1 VSSQLKAVQ
10 KKDTMQ
16 TQQIQAL
23 WGQFANTRAAATASR
38 EEAFKRQSIMV
49 RVTKELSQKYDDRL
63 RAKDQAMRA
72 MQMQLASEEEHDRS
86 INERAE
92 SDKKQLTVLR
102 AFSERKEQEL
112 LALHEDALAKE
123 REIDE
128 LQARLAAAKMQE
140 QQQKKAAVDAVD
152 QKENSLLRKELTREV
167 EVLQKARKALEFKD
181 RQLKR
186 AHSEFEAD
194 NKEIKALRR
203 EKAHVPEHA
212 MQWNA
217 TAANTAREEGSRDD
231 TQISLA
237 EGSLGTSGT
246 RSEGDEVSNNAES
259 GGEMMS
265 DSTEASTDVA
275 AESEEQSSGG
285 DSSDDD
291 AARANEEQSG
301 YNEQSAGGGSE
312 EQAEDQNEEGGQS
325 YSDNA
330 RAEEVQGDAERG
342 GETEGSADSE
352 DSSSDSEADRA
363 VLEELSSQA

>member
-1 VSSQLKAVQ
+1 
-10 KKDTMQ
+10 
-16 TQQIQAL
+16 
-23 WGQFANTRAAATASR
+23 
-38 EEAFKRQSIMV
+38 
-49 RVTKELSQKYDDRL
+49 
-63 RAKDQAMRA
+63 
-72 MQMQLASEEEHDRS
+72 LASEEEHDRS

-203 EKAHVPEHA
+203 EK
-212 MQWNA
+212 
-217 TAANTAREEGSRDD
+217 GSRDD